1 MRGTENGA
9 NSFIRFDILTDAN
22 TPRSVMYLHSVCV
35 LTIRWKGEMVEQNGE
50 RFIRVFA
57 RVLAPWKFFYPRIYR
72 FFSYLFLFKPSLL
85 LPNSYV
91 FFSFIVISDFFIN
104 DGSKDTAISS
114 RFSFWKFVILIIFC
128 VVIQFQ
134 EEDHQN
140 EDTWWKCYSIMIM
153 LKNKEW
159 RVKGICW
166 YINNR

>member
-22 TPRSVMYLHSVCV
+22 TPRSVMYLHLVCV

-91 FFSFIVISDFFIN
+91 FFFFYCYFRFFHQWWIEGHRDFISIFILKIRNLNHILCRDIISRRR
-104 DGSKDTAISS
+104 SS
-114 RFSFWKFVILIIFC
+114 RWRY
-128 VVIQFQ
+128 
-134 EEDHQN
+134 
-140 EDTWWKCYSIMIM
+140 WWKCYSIMIM